1 LGRVAIKV
9 YIAETTSNK
18 AVRNCRELKIPATVA
33 ELEGVWPTK
42 ARYSSMTV
50 LQRVPARRPN
60 VHAATECPDRTPW
73 RG

>member
-1 LGRVAIKV
+1 
-9 YIAETTSNK
+9 
-18 AVRNCRELKIPATVA
+18 LKIAATVA

-50 LQRVPARRPN
+50 LQRVLARRPN

-73 RG
+73 KG